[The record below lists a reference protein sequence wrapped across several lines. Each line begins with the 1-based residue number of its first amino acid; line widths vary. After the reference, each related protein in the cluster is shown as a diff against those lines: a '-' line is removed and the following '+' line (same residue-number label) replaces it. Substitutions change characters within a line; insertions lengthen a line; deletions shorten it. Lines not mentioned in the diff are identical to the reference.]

1 MEYKGSCHCDSVKF
15 NFKTDLTN
23 VVQCNCSFCKRRNAK
38 MALEKKESIKITEG
52 SENLTLYQFNTN
64 IAKHHFCKKCGIFVY
79 SNRRFD
85 PDGIAVNLGCI
96 DEIDTFKIKANIA
109 DNIHK

>member
-1 MEYKGSCHCDSVKF
+1 MNYLGSCHCNSVKF
-15 NFKTDLTN
+15 SLETKLEM
-23 VVQCNCSFCKRRNAK
+23 VVQCNCTFCKRRNAK
-38 MALEKKESIKITEG
+38 MIIEKKEAIKILKG
-52 SENLTLYQFNTN
+52 KDQLTLYQFNTN

-85 PDGIAVNLGCI
+85 PNGIAVNAGCI
-96 DEIDTFKIKANIA
+96 DEIDIFSIETPIA

>member
-1 MEYKGSCHCDSVKF
+1 MKYSGSCHCNAVKF
-15 NFKTDLTN
+15 DITTNFTK
-23 VVQCNCSFCKRRNAK
+23 VAQCNCSFCKRRHAK
-38 MALEKKESIKITEG
+38 MVLEKKESIKITEG
-52 SENLTLYQFNTN
+52 AENLTLYQFNTN

-85 PDGIAVNLGCI
+85 PDGIAVNVGCI
-96 DEIDTFKIKANIA
+96 DEIDSFEIDAILA

>member
-1 MEYKGSCHCDSVKF
+1 MEYKGSCHCNSVKF
-15 NFKTDLTN
+15 TLQTN
-23 VVQCNCSFCKRRNAK
+23 LDTVVQCNCSFCKRRNAI
-38 MALEKKESIKITEG
+38 MTLEDKNSIKINSG
-52 SENLTLYQFNTN
+52 YENLSIYKFNTN

-85 PDGIAVNLGCI
+85 SNGIAVNLGCI
-96 DEIDTFKIKANIA
+96 DDINTFKIDTKLA